1 MVANGAAGEADVPSE
16 LFETF
21 TGSFAGA
28 STRPTSAGAGAGATP
43 KPFENSC
50 FGPHNYPTTR
60 SDDTVDLIHG
70 VAIRDPYRWLE
81 DPGT

>member
-1 MVANGAAGEADVPSE
+1 MDLSRLDRRFTLSATGTGFVLELKTAETGDGAG
-16 LFETF
+16 
-21 TGSFAGA
+21 
-28 STRPTSAGAGAGATP
+28 AGAGAGATP